1 VARQTRSQRRARRE
15 AQQASSAGAPPR
27 ARPPVANG
35 AQEPPDRSRS
45 SDRTPH
51 PPTPR
56 EQERKGGPINFVRES
71 WAELKKVEW
80 PGQAQLVQGV
90 VVVLIAC
97 VIVGAYLFAADQ
109 VFKRFVEN
117 VLLGQ

>member
-1 VARQTRSQRRARRE
+1 VARQTRSQRRARRQ

-27 ARPPVANG
+27 ARPPVADG
-35 AQEPPDRSRS
+35 GQEAQPERSQ
-45 SDRTPH
+45 PH
-51 PPTPR
+51 PHR
-56 EQERKGGPINFVRES
+56 EPERRGGPINFVRES

-80 PGQAQLVQGV
+80 PGQSQLVQGV
-90 VVVLIAC
+90 AVVLIAC
-97 VIVGAYLFAADQ
+97 VIVGSYLFAADQ

>member
-1 VARQTRSQRRARRE
+1 VARQTRSQRRARRQ

-27 ARPPVANG
+27 ARRPVANG
-35 AQEPPDRSRS
+35 GQEPQGDRS
-45 SDRTPH
+45 PH
-51 PPTPR
+51 PAPR

-90 VVVLIAC
+90 AVVLIAC
-97 VIVGAYLFAADQ
+97 VIVGSYLFAADQ

>member
-27 ARPPVANG
+27 ARRPVANG
-35 AQEPPDRSRS
+35 GQEPGDRAPG
-45 SDRTPH
+45 DRAPV
-51 PPTPR
+51 PAQR
-56 EQERKGGPINFVRES
+56 EPERRGGPINFVRES

-80 PGQAQLVQGV
+80 PGQSQLVQGV
-90 VVVLIAC
+90 AVVLIAC
-97 VIVGAYLFAADQ
+97 VIVGSYLFAADQ

>member
-1 VARQTRSQRRARRE
+1 VARQTRSQRRARRQ
-15 AQQASSAGAPPR
+15 AQEASSAGAPPR
-27 ARPPVANG
+27 GRPPVANG
-35 AQEPPDRSRS
+35 GQEPPDRSRS
-45 SDRTPH
+45 DRSPA
-51 PPTPR
+51 PAPR
-56 EQERKGGPINFVRES
+56 EQERRGGPINFIRES

>member
-27 ARPPVANG
+27 ARRPVG
-35 AQEPPDRSRS
+35 GGGQEPGG
-45 SDRTPH
+45 DRTPA
-51 PPTPR
+51 PAPTPR
-56 EQERKGGPINFVRES
+56 EQERRGGPINFIRES

-90 VVVLIAC
+90 AVVLIAC
-97 VIVGAYLFAADQ
+97 VIVGSYLFAADQ